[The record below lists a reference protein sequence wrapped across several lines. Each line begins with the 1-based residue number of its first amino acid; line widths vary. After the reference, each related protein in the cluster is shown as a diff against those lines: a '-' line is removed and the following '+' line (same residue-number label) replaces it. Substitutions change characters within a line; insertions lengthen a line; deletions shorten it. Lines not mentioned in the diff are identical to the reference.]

1 MTGEGSTEVAVGDD
15 AEEMGIGIDD
25 ASGAERATGHLDDE
39 LAEGR
44 AEGDGGEVAVHR
56 LMDAE
61 MEVATDLAGGVEAGE
76 IGVGELADLGDGEG
90 EGVAKREGRGD
101 GTGGDAEGVAGGRDG
116 RVEDHVGFLGE
127 RGTAVAE
134 ESDEGAAEGAEGGEE
149 LEEFG
154 GGAGAGEEQNGVAG
168 GEDADVAVDGFGGVE
183 ENGGEASG
191 GERCRQLF
199 SDATGLADAGED
211 HFVAGGGEAGGGVF
225 KVVVEAGGGAED
237 GIGLHGHEGIS
248 AVDHGPQYTRSVM
261 RILRRTLLQLPA
273 AGLLLGAAA
282 PRHREVFAK
291 PGRFGG
297 WPANHGMWAWGDELL
312 VGFEAGWF
320 KANSLEGREHSID
333 YSKPAEHVLARSLDG
348 GETWTIEKPAALI
361 PPPGLKVA
369 GVPGEAGG
377 KTPLP
382 CPGGIDF
389 TVPGFALTA
398 RMTSI
403 HVGPSRFLVT
413 GDRGKNWQGPY
424 VIPDFGTPGI
434 AARTDY
440 IVDGPQTLTMF
451 LTAGKTNQKEGRVIC
466 VRTKD
471 GGKSFQLAG
480 NVGPEPGPEDFAIMP
495 SSLRLGPK
503 TLLST
508 IRHRKFIAAWR
519 SEDDGATWTQ
529 LSQPVDDTGGGNP
542 PALVKLRDG
551 RLVLTYG
558 FRNKPYSIRA
568 RVSKDEGRT
577 WGPDIMLRDDGG
589 AWDLG
594 YTRTVQRK
602 DGKLVTV
609 YYYNTNAG
617 AERFIGA
624 TIWEA

>member
-1 MTGEGSTEVAVGDD
+1 M
-15 AEEMGIGIDD
+15 
-25 ASGAERATGHLDDE
+25 
-39 LAEGR
+39 AEGER
-44 AEGDGGEVAVHR
+44 CDDGS
-56 LMDAE
+56 
-61 MEVATDLAGGVEAGE
+61 
-76 IGVGELADLGDGEG
+76 
-90 EGVAKREGRGD
+90 GR
-101 GTGGDAEGVAGGRDG
+101 DAEGVGGGGNRGVENHVGLLSEG
-116 RVEDHVGFLGE
+116 RV
-127 RGTAVAE
+127 AVAE
-134 ESDEGAAEGAEGGEE
+134 EGDEGAAKGAEGGEE
-149 LEEFG
+149 LEQFG
-154 GGAGAGEEQNGVAG
+154 GGAGPGDEEDGVAG
-168 GEDADVAVDGFGGVE
+168 REDADIAVDGFGGVE
-183 ENGGEASG
+183 EDGGEACRGEGG
-191 GERCRQLF
+191 GEF
-199 SDATGLADAGED
+199 PGDVAGLADASED
-211 HFVAGGGEAGGGVF
+211 DLMTGRGEAGSGVF
-225 KVVVEAGGGAED
+225 KVMVEAGSGAED
-237 GIGLHGHEGIS
+237 GIGLHGQDGFS
-248 AVDHGPQYTRSVM
+248 AIDHGPQYTRSVM

-320 KANSLEGREHSID
+320 KANSKEGREHSID

-348 GETWTIEKPAALI
+348 GETWSLEKPAALI

-377 KTPLP
+377 KTPVA

-389 TVPGFALTA
+389 TAPGFALTA

-413 GDRGKNWQGPY
+413 GDKGKNWQGPY

-440 IVDGPQTLTMF
+440 FVDGPQALTMF
-451 LTAGKTNQKEGRVIC
+451 LTAGKKDQKEGRVIC

-471 GGKSFQLAG
+471 GGKSFQLVG
-480 NVGPEPGPEDFAIMP
+480 NVCPEPEGNDYAIMP

-508 IRHRKFIAAWR
+508 VRHRKFIAAWR
-519 SEDDGATWTQ
+519 SEDDGVSWKQ

-568 RVSKDEGRT
+568 RISKDEGKT
-577 WGPDIMLRDDGG
+577 WGPDVMLRDDGG

>member
-1 MTGEGSTEVAVGDD
+1 MQ
-15 AEEMGIGIDD
+15 
-25 ASGAERATGHLDDE
+25 
-39 LAEGR
+39 
-44 AEGDGGEVAVHR
+44 
-56 LMDAE
+56 
-61 MEVATDLAGGVEAGE
+61 
-76 IGVGELADLGDGEG
+76 
-90 EGVAKREGRGD
+90 
-101 GTGGDAEGVAGGRDG
+101 
-116 RVEDHVGFLGE
+116 
-127 RGTAVAE
+127 
-134 ESDEGAAEGAEGGEE
+134 
-149 LEEFG
+149 EFG
-154 GGAGAGEEQNGVAG
+154 GGAGAREEDDGVAG
-168 GEDADVAVDGFGGVE
+168 REDADVAVDGFGGVE
-183 ENGGEASG
+183 EYGGKAGG
-191 GERCRQLF
+191 GERSGQF
-199 SDATGLADAGED
+199 AGDVAGLTDAGED
-211 HFVAGGGEAGGGVF
+211 DLVARCGEAGGGVF
-225 KVVVEAGGGAED
+225 EVVVKARGGAED
-237 GIGLHGHEGIS
+237 GIGLHRHEGFS
-248 AVDHGPQYTRSVM
+248 AIDHGPQYTRSVM

-320 KANSLEGREHSID
+320 KANSKEGREHSID

-348 GETWTIEKPAALI
+348 GETWSLEKPAALI

-369 GVPGEAGG
+369 GVPGEPGG
-377 KTPLP
+377 KTPVA
-382 CPGGIDF
+382 CPGGLDF
-389 TVPGFALTA
+389 TAPGFALTA

-413 GDRGKNWQGPY
+413 GDKGKNWQGPY

-440 IVDGPQTLTMF
+440 FVDGPQSLTMF
-451 LTAGKTNQKEGRVIC
+451 LTAGKKNQKEGRVIC

-471 GGKSFQLAG
+471 GGKSFQLVG
-480 NVGPEPGPEDFAIMP
+480 NVCPEPEGNDYAIMP

-508 IRHRKFIAAWR
+508 VRHRKFIAAWR
-519 SEDDGATWTQ
+519 SEDDGVSWTQ

-568 RVSKDEGRT
+568 RISKDQGKT
-577 WGPDIMLRDDGG
+577 WGPDVMLRDDGG